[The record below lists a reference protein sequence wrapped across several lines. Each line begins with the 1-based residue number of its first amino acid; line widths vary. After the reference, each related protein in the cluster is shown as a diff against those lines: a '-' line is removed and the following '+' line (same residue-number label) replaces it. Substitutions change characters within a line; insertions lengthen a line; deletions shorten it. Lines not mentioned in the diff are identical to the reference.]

1 MVSMLLPFASF
12 PIVGSID
19 GLTADAWPA
28 LLPLVVL
35 LLITL
40 TSRWDLGFDPLPGIA
55 AVGMGAASLIF
66 SLIKVTDAIVAV
78 RDTTEATLG
87 PGAWVLTAAAVVA
100 TAGAVYGVMTQS
112 RYIAT

>member
-1 MVSMLLPFASF
+1 MLLPFASF

-19 GLTADAWPA
+19 GLSADAWPA

-66 SLIKVTDAIVAV
+66 SLVKVTDAVVAV
-78 RDTTEATLG
+78 RDTTGATLG
-87 PGAWVLTAAAVVA
+87 PGVWVLTAAAVIA
-100 TAGAVYGVMTQS
+100 TAGTVYGVMTQS